1 MNISRASYNRHD
13 YARCARV
20 CDECGQRT
28 ATAQVSSVIRGMV
41 DGIAALVHRRSM
53 HNKCCHSVRIA
64 FLFDVNQRNVMR
76 MSARKISA
84 ALRGLTFS
92 AASRGSIFSAAS
104 RGSIPAQR
112 HQHSAVPR

>member
-41 DGIAALVHRRSM
+41 DGIAALVHRRSV
-53 HNKCCHSVRIA
+53 HNKCFNSVRSA
-64 FLFDVNQRNVMR
+64 FLFDVNQRGV
-76 MSARKISA
+76 ARVI
-84 ALRGLTFS
+84 L
-92 AASRGSIFSAAS
+92 
-104 RGSIPAQR
+104 
-112 HQHSAVPR
+112 